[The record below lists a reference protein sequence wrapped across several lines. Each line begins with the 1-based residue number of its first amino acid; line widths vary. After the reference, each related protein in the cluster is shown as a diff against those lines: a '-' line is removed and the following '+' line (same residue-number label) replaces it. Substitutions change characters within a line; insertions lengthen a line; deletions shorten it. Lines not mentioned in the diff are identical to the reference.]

1 MGVFAA
7 LQFLPVSAAQDKVR
21 IQGRPAAVGLKIED
35 QGFSGLGL
43 ESEEIRFGVGADHSG
58 EGRRQG
64 NEERVGPVGVGLG
77 VGQFDEIAQLK
88 N

>member
-35 QGFSGLGL
+35 QGFPAWALNRKKSDSVLAL
-43 ESEEIRFGVGADHSG
+43 ITP
-58 EGRRQG
+58 
-64 NEERVGPVGVGLG
+64 ERAAGK
-77 VGQFDEIAQLK
+77 E
-88 N
+88 